1 MKENLLKELIT
12 KNRSG
17 QRAGLYSVCSA
28 NELVLRSSIRHAVIH
43 DYPLIIEST
52 SNQVN
57 QFGGYTGMRPHEF
70 MAQVKKIAR
79 EENMDEKKLIL
90 GGDHLGPLLWQNE
103 PEKDAMEKAVDMVK
117 AYATAG
123 FGKIHLDTS
132 MKLAHDPDGPLD
144 VRVCARRGAE
154 LAKAVYENYARRQ
167 GQINTSNP
175 NSFTTE
181 RPVLVIGSEVPIP
194 GGSREHEDSVTPTDA
209 GDFLKQVSIYKEEF
223 EKAGIGFDDVI
234 AFVVQPGVE
243 FGDDFVYFYD
253 PEKAAPLAAALK
265 TVGGLVFE
273 GHSTDYQS
281 PNKLARLV
289 SDGIAILKVGPAL
302 TFALREGLFL
312 LEAIEEILVPA
323 ASRSNVKRTLLEEM
337 NSSKKYWEKYYSGT
351 SGEVEYKKLYSY
363 SDRCRYYLPA
373 DRVQNAINVLFKNI
387 PHIPPALLSEFFP
400 QQYRRYMEKQLRN
413 DPVSVL
419 CDRIGDVCADYAAA
433 CGFI

>member
-117 AYATAG
+117 AYAAAG

-132 MKLAHDPDGPLD
+132 MKLARDPDGPLD

-154 LAKAVYENYARRQ
+154 LAKAVYENYASRQ
-167 GQINTSNP
+167 GQINPSNP